1 MSERMITIPFEE
13 YNELQNF
20 KSVAQKENML
30 VYIRQERYELG
41 HGSHVWFIYTK
52 DKAVRKITDELNEA
66 MKELEK
72 SREQCKQL
80 EEENEKACYRI
91 GWKSIVEMIV
101 VLSILIGFAHLFKM
115 YL

>member
-1 MSERMITIPFEE
+1 MKEPLTVISSEE
-13 YNELQNF
+13 YEELQHF
-20 KSVAQKENML
+20 KNMSQKENMW
-30 VYIRQERYELG
+30 VYIKQERYELG
-41 HGSHVWFIYTK
+41 HGLHVWFIYTK
-52 DKAVRKITDELNEA
+52 DEAVKKVTDELIEVN
-66 MKELEK
+66 KELEK

-101 VLSILIGFAHLFKM
+101 VLSILIGFAHLFKT